1 MAEKGRPRSE
11 KTEKAIL
18 SAAYKLLM
26 EKGFQSVTVESIA
39 KEASVSKATIYKWWP
54 NKAAVVVDSFL
65 AASLERFHTPD
76 TGSVE
81 QDLLLQLG
89 NLSNFFESDKGRV
102 ITELIAQGQLDADV
116 ANAYRT
122 RYFAPRR
129 LAAREILQR
138 GVDRGEIKKD
148 LDLELGIDLIFAPLF
163 YRLLVTGAEIKP
175 DFIKNV
181 VSCILIGIKAMK

>member
-1 MAEKGRPRSE
+1 MVEKGRPRSE
-11 KTEKAIL
+11 KIEKAIL

-26 EKGFQSVTVESIA
+26 ETGFQSVTVESIA
-39 KEASVSKATIYKWWP
+39 KEAGVSKATIYKWWP

-65 AASLERFHTPD
+65 AAAQERIPMPN

-81 QDLLLQLG
+81 KDLLLQLG
-89 NLSNFFESDKGRV
+89 NLSDFLETDKGRV
-102 ITELIAQGQLDADV
+102 ITELIAQGQFDSDV

-138 GVDRGEIKKD
+138 GIERGELKKD
-148 LDLELGIDLIFAPLF
+148 LDMELSIDLIFAPLF
-163 YRLLVTGAEIKP
+163 YRMLVTGAEIYP
-175 DFIKNV
+175 DFIKSV
-181 VSCILIGIKAMK
+181 VSCVLTGIKVP